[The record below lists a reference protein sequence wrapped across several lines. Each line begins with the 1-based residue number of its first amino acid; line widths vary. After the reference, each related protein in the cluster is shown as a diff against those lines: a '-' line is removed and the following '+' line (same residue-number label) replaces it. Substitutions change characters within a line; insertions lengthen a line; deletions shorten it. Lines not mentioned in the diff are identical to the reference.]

1 MPRVTITQVD
11 LATAGAVQQIAVTR
25 LASLVVTALRNGAG
39 RLQVIAW
46 EVTSNG
52 SITRRGDA
60 LAGDVSRV
68 VVTDW
73 PQGPGVVTAV
83 RTASG
88 DLKVIAWKVT
98 TAGNVERVGEDTA
111 GPVSELAI
119 SSPPGFA
126 GVITPVRTGSGELKV
141 IAWKVS
147 ASGEVTRAGDASGGT
162 CSKIT
167 ATALPA
173 AGGAARIAVALRSG
187 AGNLGIITWAITSAG
202 AVTRLHEAGAGAISD
217 VALTYRSTP
226 AADLISLTR
235 GPSGDL
241 TVIGW
246 QVNNNGSLNR
256 LTTAQG
262 GDVSALDVA
271 TWKPDIH
278 TYAVAALRTSTGKL
292 KLIVWRNGAD
302 LRRHGELTSTDIQD
316 VAMTTW
322 SGGVV
327 TVARDAGGNLR
338 LVSWRLQ
345 PAGIRLLHRVW
356 PAAKNAPGA
365 PEALEPEAPPRQ
377 VRVASYGELPA
388 SEMAPL
394 PAPTGPDGANAE
406 SPPWQKR
413 FFPSVGGVDP
423 MLAVGHQFVVVTQQG
438 RIAFYDRNGN
448 ALPSKAG
455 ESTNMSATSFFNG
468 FLATTNPDG
477 SPNPDNINLFT
488 PHEINEFYDTRVCYD
503 APSRRFVILSAAR
516 RSPWMPT
523 TRYFAFAVSLTEDPR
538 DGFQQYMT
546 TESNFRDFPR
556 VTVQGDRLLVA
567 HNASG
572 QAEEGDTPI
581 LYAFHYPSV
590 RQGVPDPPN
599 WQYYPNDLAGAARAL
614 LVSHHGPTGGMTFV
628 FDIRGGDTRL
638 RIAAFPTA
646 GPPGL
651 APNPV
656 FADATLSSQAPW
668 PGPFGVFRNNTL
680 YLAGHVQIT
689 ARVPNVAPPR
699 NSIRTIRVPLSTIS
713 SSQITVHAAGIVDRI
728 FGLNAPSDDPSD
740 KVTYDEPG
748 LAVNKFGDVCFVYG
762 RTGVTTK
769 QPLFP
774 EVRYS
779 VWFHGEA
786 QQRRSRLLQ
795 AGTFQPI
802 WFYDPDDDKGPLL
815 PETVA
820 TPVTHAYWLDYATAV
835 VDPVDD
841 VTFWMIHEYADSA
854 SQSWKTVV
862 GVVNPTAT

>member
-1 MPRVTITQVD
+1 MPRVTITQAD
-11 LATAGAVQQIAVTR
+11 QASAGAVQQVAVTR
-25 LASLVVTALRNGAG
+25 LGSLVITALRNGSG

-46 EVTSNG
+46 EVG
-52 SITRRGDA
+52 SDGGITRRGDA

-73 PQGPGVVTAV
+73 PEGPGVVTAV

-88 DLKVIAWKVT
+88 DLKVIAWKV
-98 TAGNVERVGEDTA
+98 ANDGSVQRAGEDTA
-111 GPVSELAI
+111 GPVNEVAI

-126 GVITPVRTGSGELKV
+126 GVVTPVRTGSGELKV

-147 ASGEVTRAGDASGGT
+147 NSGEVTRAGDASAGT
-162 CSKIT
+162 CSKVT

-173 AGGAARIAVALRSG
+173 ANGATRIAVALRSG
-187 AGNLGIITWAITSAG
+187 AGNLAIITWAITSAG

-217 VALTYRSTP
+217 VALAHRSTT

-246 QVNNNGSLNR
+246 DVKANGSLDR
-256 LTTAQG
+256 LATAQG
-262 GDVSALDVA
+262 GDVSALDVV
-271 TWKPDIH
+271 TWKPDVH
-278 TYAVAALRTSTGKL
+278 PYVVAALRTSTGKL

-356 PAAKNAPGA
+356 PATMNAPA
-365 PEALEPEAPPRQ
+365 AVEADTLPR
-377 VRVASYGELPA
+377 RARIAGYGEPLD

-394 PAPTGPDGANAE
+394 PAPAGPDGADAE
-406 SPPWQKR
+406 SPPWQER
-413 FFPSVGGVDP
+413 FFPSVSGIDP

-455 ESTNMSATSFFNG
+455 ESTNMSATSFFSG

-477 SPNPDNINLFT
+477 SPNPDNINLLA

-599 WQYYPNDLAGAARAL
+599 WQYYPGDLNGAARVF
-614 LVSHHGPTGGMTFV
+614 LVSHHGSSSGMTFV
-628 FDIRGGDTRL
+628 FDIRDGDPKL

-646 GPPGL
+646 GQPGL

-680 YLAGHVQIT
+680 YLAGQVEIT

-699 NSIRTIRVPLSTIS
+699 NSIRTIRIPLGTIT
-713 SSQITVHAAGIVDRI
+713 SSQISVNAAGIVDRI

-802 WFYDPDDDKGPLL
+802 WFYDPDDDKGPLP

-820 TPVTHAYWLDYATAV
+820 TPVTHAYKLDYATAV

-841 VTFWMIHEYADSA
+841 VTFWMIHEYADGA

>member
-11 LATAGAVQQIAVTR
+11 QATAGAVQQIAVTR
-25 LASLVVTALRNGAG
+25 LGSLVITALRNGSG
-39 RLQVIAW
+39 KLQVIAW
-46 EVTSNG
+46 EVATNG
-52 SITRRGDA
+52 SMTRRGDA

-98 TAGNVERVGEDTA
+98 AAGNVERAGEGTA
-111 GPVSELAI
+111 GTISEVAI
-119 SSPPGFA
+119 SSPAGFA

-141 IAWKVS
+141 IAWKLS
-147 ASGEVTRAGDASGGT
+147 TNGDVTRAGDASAGT
-162 CSKIT
+162 CSKVT

-173 AGGAARIAVALRSG
+173 AGGAARVAVALRSG
-187 AGNLGIITWAITSAG
+187 AGNLGIITWAISPAG

-217 VALTYRSTP
+217 VALTYRTTP
-226 AADLISLTR
+226 VADLISVTR

-241 TVIGW
+241 TAIGW
-246 QVNNNGSLNR
+246 QVNNDGSLNR

-262 GDVSALDVA
+262 GDVGALDVV
-271 TWKPDIH
+271 TWKPDVH
-278 TYAVAALRTSTGKL
+278 TYVVAALRTSTGKL

-302 LRRHGELTSTDIQD
+302 LRRHGELTGADILD
-316 VAMTTW
+316 VAITTW

-327 TVARDAGGNLR
+327 TAARDAGGNLR
-338 LVSWRLQ
+338 LITWRLQ

-356 PAAKNAPGA
+356 PAAANVPNA
-365 PEALEPEAPPRQ
+365 PEALEPEAPSRLA
-377 VRVASYGELPA
+377 RVAGYGEPLA
-388 SEMAPL
+388 SEMAPS
-394 PAPTGPDGANAE
+394 PAPTGPDGADAE

-413 FFPSVGGVDP
+413 FFPFVSGVDP

-438 RIAFYDRNGN
+438 RIAFCDRNGN

-455 ESTNMSATSFFNG
+455 ESTNLSATSFFSG
-468 FLATTNPDG
+468 FTAATNPDG
-477 SPNPDNINLFT
+477 SPNSDNINLIA

-503 APSRRFVILSAAR
+503 ASSRRFVILSAAR
-516 RSPWMPT
+516 RSPWQPT

-556 VTVQGDRLLVA
+556 VTVHGDRLLVA
-567 HNASG
+567 HNAAG

-599 WQYYPNDLAGAARAL
+599 WQYYPGDLNGAARVF
-614 LVSHHGPTGGMTFV
+614 LVSHHGSTSGMTFV
-628 FDIRGGDTRL
+628 FDIRGDPKLRL
-638 RIAAFPTA
+638 AAFPTA

-656 FADATLSSQAPW
+656 FTETTLPSPAPW

-680 YLAGHVQIT
+680 HLAGHVQVT

-699 NSIRTIRVPLSTIS
+699 NSIRTIRIPLSTIT
-713 SSQITVHAAGIVDRI
+713 SSQITVNTAGVVDHI

-740 KVTYDEPG
+740 KVSYDEPG

-795 AGTFQPI
+795 AGTFQPT
-802 WFYDPDDDKGPLL
+802 WFYDADKDKDP
-815 PETVA
+815 PAETVA
-820 TPVTHAYWLDYATAV
+820 TSVTHAYKLDYATAV